1 MGRVIRIGTRESRLA
16 VAQAQLLA
24 AFCKKNGVECEIV
37 GVQTTGDR
45 VVDRRLDQIG
55 GKGLFVR
62 ELDQALRAR
71 ETDLSVHSAKDLPA
85 ELPDDLP
92 ILGWSRR
99 EDPRDALV
107 LPAGC
112 REWDPS
118 RPVGTSSSRRMLQFR
133 ALYPDVR
140 FEMVRGNVHTRLR
153 KLDSGEYGALLL
165 AASGLKRL
173 GLEKRVSRPFSPE
186 EMIPAACQGILAVQ
200 GRAGEDFSFLAPFF
214 DETAEIEARA
224 ERTFIRELDG
234 GCTTPT
240 AAYAKREGDM
250 LTLRGLYY
258 SEAVGVH
265 HTGVL
270 TGPAS
275 RSEALGVALA
285 MRLKMELEGGLS
297 CER

>member
-1 MGRVIRIGTRESRLA
+1 MAIKIGTRESRLA

-24 AFCKKNGVECEIV
+24 AFLKKNGYDCEIV
-37 GVQTTGDR
+37 GIQTTGDR
-45 VVDRRLDQIG
+45 VLDRRLDQIG

-62 ELDQALRAR
+62 ELDHALRER

-107 LPAGC
+107 LPAGSG
-112 REWDPS
+112 EWDPT

-133 ALYPDVR
+133 ALYPEAR
-140 FEMVRGNVHTRLR
+140 FETARGNVHTRLR
-153 KLDSGEYGALLL
+153 KLDAGEYGALLL

-173 GLEKRVSRPFSPE
+173 GLEKRISRPFSTE
-186 EMIPAACQGILAVQ
+186 ELIPAACQGILAVQ
-200 GRAGEDFSFLAPFF
+200 GRAGEDYSFLAPFF
-214 DETAEIEARA
+214 DETAGIEARA
-224 ERTFIRELDG
+224 ERAFIRALDG

-240 AAYAKREGDM
+240 AAHARREGDM
-250 LTLRGLYY
+250 LTLHGLYY
-258 SEAVGVH
+258 SEALGLH

-275 RSEALGVALA
+275 RPEALGVALA
-285 MRLKMELEGGLS
+285 TRLKNELEGGLS
-297 CER
+297 HER